1 MDADSK
7 AIQQIGSVG
16 QLENVDKDCNA
27 IDADGTEA
35 MFILTVLEKIK
46 EMRLNISQGSVK
58 YYKRLQIIKKQE
70 LN

>member
-1 MDADSK
+1 
-7 AIQQIGSVG
+7 
-16 QLENVDKDCNA
+16 
-27 IDADGTEA
+27 
-35 MFILTVLEKIK
+35 MFILIVLEKIK